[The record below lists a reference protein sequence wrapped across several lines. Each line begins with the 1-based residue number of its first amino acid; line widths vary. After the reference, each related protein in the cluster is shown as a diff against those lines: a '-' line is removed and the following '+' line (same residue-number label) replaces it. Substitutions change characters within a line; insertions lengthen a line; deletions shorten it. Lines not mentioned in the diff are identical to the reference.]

1 MYAWGRPACWR
12 GEVAAGGQPG
22 GQLQRPDGRAVWQ
35 VAPPCPPFAHARP
48 SSPLFVSYA
57 RRYWITNGA
66 VHAHVS
72 SVGGR
77 TVLSCNSGGW
87 QPVDS
92 RHAPAVA
99 GAPPAD
105 GPGARPPARPPARQL
120 PTLPSPSP
128 SPRNSGRWC
137 LRSSSS
143 APPGRA
149 STGSWCPC
157 ARSRWVAW
165 AARERSR
172 AAAAA
177 RAAAAR
183 SPPAVPLPCRQQ
195 GPLRAAALPA
205 APTCKQPRQP
215 GAFCKP
221 PCPAAPCPA
230 PPRPQ
235 NMRPFPGVGIDDM
248 GHKMG
253 EGRQGEGGGRRGGE
267 TVGRAHGGAGQR
279 SRGSRLGAWT
289 DASCWPG
296 PCERAA
302 GICRRCPHPVPA
314 LDCPPPPGQAATAWT
329 TQSCR
334 STVSRPPGLVNRRGG
349 HGFAGTRAATAPLHP
364 TPAVLPRPLARC
376 RRARAA

>member
-1 MYAWGRPACWR
+1 MLARRGGGRRPAGRPA
-12 GEVAAGGQPG
+12 AAA
-22 GQLQRPDGRAVWQ
+22 LMARAVWQ
-35 VAPPCPPFAHARP
+35 VAPPWPALCSCTPLLSLVCIIRPQVLDHQRSGARP
-48 SSPLFVSYA
+48 REQRGREDCTVVQQRGLAACRQQARLLPWPA
-57 RRYWITNGA
+57 RR
-66 VHAHVS
+66 
-72 SVGGR
+72 
-77 TVLSCNSGGW
+77 
-87 QPVDS
+87 QPT
-92 RHAPAVA
+92 
-99 GAPPAD
+99 GL
-105 GPGARPPARPPARQL
+105 GPARPPARPPASC
-120 PTLPSPSP
+120 PPSPPPSP

-183 SPPAVPLPCRQQ
+183 SPSAVPLPCRQQ